1 MTSIG
6 PPDEDQKNTSK
17 AKARQTQRDIQ
28 QTCETVHND
37 NFAPSIEG
45 DEKGAQHGDSA
56 VENRALTRKRS
67 DSSISDRL
75 SHREMFGN
83 SRVQPETDQGR
94 GLVQDGQYRVVAK
107 VKGVWETMEDTLQ
120 RYMFV

>member
-1 MTSIG
+1 
-6 PPDEDQKNTSK
+6 
-17 AKARQTQRDIQ
+17 
-28 QTCETVHND
+28 
-37 NFAPSIEG
+37 
-45 DEKGAQHGDSA
+45 
-56 VENRALTRKRS
+56 
-67 DSSISDRL
+67 
-75 SHREMFGN
+75 MFGN